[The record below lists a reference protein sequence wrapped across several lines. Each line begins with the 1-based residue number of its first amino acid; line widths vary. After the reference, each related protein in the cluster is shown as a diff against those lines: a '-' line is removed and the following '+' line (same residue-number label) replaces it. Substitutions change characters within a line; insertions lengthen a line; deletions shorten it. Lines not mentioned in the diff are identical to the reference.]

1 MKKLCVLMILT
12 AALLFNQNAMTESFT
27 VVENLR
33 HEQINLPP
41 SIPDRNRMVVI
52 DYTMFVEN
60 SGAAG
65 ILIFYDDG
73 RTQREVDYI
82 ESYDL
87 EGNLLLVSW
96 IDRFGV
102 CQVAM
107 DRGLLDTEEPEIA
120 RTLVLIG
127 GLGREL

>member
-1 MKKLCVLMILT
+1 MKKLCILMILA
-12 AALLFNQNAMTESFT
+12 AALLFNDKAMSEQFR

-41 SIPDRNRMVVI
+41 SIPDRNRMLVV
-52 DYTMFVEN
+52 DYTMFLEG
-60 SGAAG
+60 SGTAG

-73 RTQREVDYI
+73 RTKQEVDYI

-96 IDRFGV
+96 IDHFGV

-107 DRGLLDTEEPEIA
+107 DRGLIDAEEPEIA
-120 RTLVLIG
+120 GTLVLIG

>member
-12 AALLFNQNAMTESFT
+12 AALFFNQNAMTESFT

-52 DYTMFVEN
+52 DYTMFIED